1 MKNLKS
7 NLLSWL
13 IALAVSLGVIAVII
27 LSVLASKA
35 CAEIVVENR
44 DGVIYVYNLKPEPRV
59 VEATKESSEVIR
71 WAQAT
76 NSQESEVEFKPR
88 TKEEKYLIDAAN
100 SERDGYFRDATY
112 SYDIAGDY
120 DNAMRTGLQAA
131 EWAAG
136 EKYYADAARFYKKI
150 GNEAKHNEMIILQAQ
165 ETMGDGLF
173 SSAAYWYI
181 ELWDHEKAKEMYL
194 KQQQKVRNEIV
205 DNDSGPDTTK

>member
-1 MKNLKS
+1 MTLKD
-7 NLLSWL
+7 NILSWL
-13 IALAVSLGVIAVII
+13 FIIGVSLGVIAVII

-44 DGVIYVYNLKPEPRV
+44 DGVIYVYNLKPEPRAIEV
-59 VEATKESSEVIR
+59 AKESSEVIR

-76 NSQESEVEFKPR
+76 NNQESEVEFKPQTR
-88 TKEEKYLIDAAN
+88 EEEYLISAATSEREGYFSDAAYYY
-100 SERDGYFRDATY
+100 EQ
-112 SYDIAGDY
+112 AGDY

-131 EWAAG
+131 EWAV
-136 EKYYADAARFYKKI
+136 EKKYYAYAARFYKKV
-150 GNEAKHNEMIILQAQ
+150 GDKVRYNEMIILQAQ

-181 ELWDHEKAKEMYL
+181 ELWDHEKAEEMYL

-205 DNDSGPDTTK
+205 DNDSWPDTTK